1 MGTLN
6 RTFSSY
12 NGNNFSKG
20 DCHKFS
26 RIRVRKCGDC
36 QDVMYRTKWLKLKRK
51 WRGKRKK
58 KKEKRRRIILVGINI
73 FMVSENIDGLFT

>member
-58 KKEKRRRIILVGINI
+58 KKKKEEES
-73 FMVSENIDGLFT
+73 F